1 MNAARRS
8 TYLAGLAWLLGG
20 CMSMSGLDGSS
31 SYGCKAPPG
40 VTCESVSGT
49 YANAI
54 RNNLPAQRARA
65 AASAPGAASATVS
78 PKSDTGQ
85 TIAGAADPNVPLRS
99 PPRILRLWFKP
110 WEDAD
115 HDLFDQGY
123 VYVQID
129 GGRWLVEHVQR
140 RIRQTYAPL
149 RPPPHAGASQT
160 RDSPLPAPT
169 PPASRADS
177 PE

>member
-85 TIAGAADPNVPLRS
+85 AIAGAADPTVPLRS